1 MLDCIS
7 REKPIPERISYRIK
21 HLLDAGAI
29 ESIGKGRGSK
39 LILSKSFYSFI
50 GKKGVYTRQ
59 KGLDRNTNKELILKH
74 IKDNNKT
81 GSPLSELRQV
91 IPQYTE
97 SQIQHLLRELRLEKI
112 IELKGFGPSSKW
124 FLQDT

>member
-7 REKPIPERISYRIK
+7 REKTIPERISDRIK

-29 ESIGKGRGSK
+29 ESVGKGRGSK

-50 GKKGVYTRQ
+50 EKKGVYTRQ
-59 KGLDRNTNKELILKH
+59 RGLDRNTNKELILKH
-74 IKDNNKT
+74 IKDNNET
-81 GSPLSELRQV
+81 GTPLSELRQV

-112 IELKGFGPSSKW
+112 IVLKGFGPSSKW